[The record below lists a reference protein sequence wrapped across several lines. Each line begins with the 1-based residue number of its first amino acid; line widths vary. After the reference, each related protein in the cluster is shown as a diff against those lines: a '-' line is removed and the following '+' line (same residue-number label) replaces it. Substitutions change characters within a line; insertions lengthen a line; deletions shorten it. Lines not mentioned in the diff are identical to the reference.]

1 MATVIDSLIIELGLD
16 SSKFMADQKKVID
29 ALKEIQA
36 ENEKASKSSKEASKN
51 KKSSSENK
59 KAYDEEKK
67 AGEESSEI
75 SKQSQINN
83 KSRISGIVK
92 LIETLKSLKEAS
104 VTSKEASV
112 TSKDTGEDA
121 KNKNDILS
129 NIKNTS
135 SENKK
140 SADQDKK
147 TNTEKKKAVQEDKKA
162 GEESAKRAKE
172 SHLDSKKTADGYD
185 KTKNAVLGLATA
197 YFGLAGMKTLANI
210 ADTVAKETS
219 ARGRQATLL
228 GVPEKDLQAWGAVGK
243 TVGATEQDVTSS
255 LQNIQTAMTAFA
267 TGGASK
273 EAQVALGFLN
283 IDRTRIDDFAYVA
296 EKANAKIAD
305 LKKAGMKDTD
315 AIQWVRQYTM
325 DIGYNDATFQMLMRG
340 PAKLQELHDEFV
352 KLGHI
357 TPQLKAASDAY
368 NDSTATLTQSL
379 TGLYNVLSVGNLP
392 FFTSI
397 ADGLSKAIE
406 FSNVFVEK
414 IRPIKSL
421 LFSIGGNAIK
431 SHIENVNKGLG
442 TNIPTEWL
450 DNKPIPV
457 SPVLNNDIS
466 GPMVNGGTAEKNF
479 SNIEKQNNLPSG
491 TLSFLYQQESS
502 GGKNLIS
509 PKGATGPFGFMPK
522 TAAGE
527 GLSREDTFDTGKSSQ
542 AAAHMMGRL
551 LLKYKGNMDK
561 ALAGYNW
568 GEGNVDE
575 KGMGNLPEETRKY
588 IDNYHNMIG
597 SGANTP
603 MNNGSSSQKTQN
615 NNIVI
620 NSGSTDSRTLANE
633 IPKAINTMTFISDGT
648 QAVQ

>member
-1 MATVIDSLIIELGLD
+1 MATILDSLMVELGLD
-16 SSKFMADQKKVID
+16 SSKFMANQKKVID

-36 ENEKASKSSKEASKN
+36 ENEKASKSATDSAQKTA
-51 KKSSSENK
+51 
-59 KAYDEEKK
+59 
-67 AGEESSEI
+67 
-75 SKQSQINN
+75 
-83 KSRISGIVK
+83 
-92 LIETLKSLKEAS
+92 
-104 VTSKEASV
+104 
-112 TSKDTGEDA
+112 DA
-121 KNKNDILS
+121 
-129 NIKNTS
+129 
-135 SENKK
+135 NKK

-147 TNTEKKKAVQEDKKA
+147 NSSEKKKSSEAEKKT
-162 GEESAKRAKE
+162 GEESAKRAKQT
-172 SHLDSKKTADGYD
+172 HLDTKKTADGYD
-185 KTKNAVLGLATA
+185 KAKSAVLGLATA
-197 YFGLAGMKTLANI
+197 YFGLAGMKALANMT
-210 ADTVAKETS
+210 DTVAKETS

-228 GVPEKDLQAWGAVGK
+228 GVSEKDLQSWGAVGK
-243 TVGATEQDVTSS
+243 TVGATEEDITSS
-255 LQNIQTAMTAFA
+255 LQNIQSAMTAFA

-283 IDRTRIDDFAYVA
+283 IDRTKIDDFAYVA

-325 DIGYNDATFQMLMRG
+325 DIGYNDATFQMLMLG

-357 TPQLKAASDAY
+357 TPQLKSASDAY
-368 NDSTATLTQSL
+368 NESTATLTQSL

-466 GPMVNGGTAEKNF
+466 GPMVNADVYKRNNPGNLNF
-479 SNIEKQNNLPSG
+479 QSDKSAIASG
-491 TLSFLYQQESS
+491 AIGRDKSGFGIYPDTES
-502 GGKNLIS
+502 GKKALDN
-509 PKGATGPFGFMPK
+509 
-522 TAAGE
+522 
-527 GLSREDTFDTGKSSQ
+527 
-542 AAAHMMGRL
+542 L
-551 LLKYKGNMDK
+551 LLSYSHGKRHQDTISSIIGGVGGNHEHAYTATVGDQPNYIKFLAQKMGIGANEHLSD
-561 ALAGYNW
+561 AQLHSMAGYIPQF
-568 GEGNVDE
+568 EGS
-575 KGMGNLPEETRKY
+575 
-588 IDNYHNMIG
+588 MIG

>member
-16 SSKFMADQKKVID
+16 NSKFMADQKKVID

-36 ENEKASKSSKEASKN
+36 ENEKASKSSKKASEN

-162 GEESAKRAKE
+162 GEESAKRAKQT
-172 SHLDSKKTADGYD
+172 HLDTKKTADGYD
-185 KTKNAVLGLATA
+185 KAKSAVLGLATA
-197 YFGLAGMKTLANI
+197 YFGLAGMKALANI
-210 ADTVAKETS
+210 TDTVAKETS

-228 GVPEKDLQAWGAVGK
+228 GVPEKDLQAWGVVGK

-255 LQNIQTAMTAFA
+255 LQNIQSAMTAFA

-283 IDRTRIDDFAYVA
+283 IDRTRIDDLAYVA

-368 NDSTATLTQSL
+368 NDSIATLTQSL

-414 IRPIKSL
+414 IRLIESL
-421 LFSIGGNAIK
+421 LFYIGGNAIK

-466 GPMVNGGTAEKNF
+466 GPMVNADVYKRNNPGNLNF
-479 SNIEKQNNLPSG
+479 QSDKSAIASG
-491 TLSFLYQQESS
+491 AIGRDKSGFGIYPDTES
-502 GGKNLIS
+502 GKKALDN
-509 PKGATGPFGFMPK
+509 
-522 TAAGE
+522 
-527 GLSREDTFDTGKSSQ
+527 
-542 AAAHMMGRL
+542 L
-551 LLKYKGNMDK
+551 LLSYSHGKRHQDTISSIIGGVGGNHENAYTATVGDQPNYIKFLAQKMGIGANEHLSD
-561 ALAGYNW
+561 AQLHSMAGYIPQF
-568 GEGNVDE
+568 EAS
-575 KGMGNLPEETRKY
+575 
-588 IDNYHNMIG
+588 MIG

-603 MNNGSSSQKTQN
+603 MSNGSSSQKTQN